1 MTAVVG
7 ELLEARPNLRLII
20 AGDNDEAGLKAIE
33 KCVADHGV
41 QSIVPEI
48 GGWDFSDMWINQGK
62 EATAK
67 ALEVKS
73 LLDQVFFPGDAV
85 PQLDRSYLVKGWFGA
100 GQLSMV
106 YGPSNVGKSF
116 FVQDV
121 AWHVSAG
128 QDWH

>member
-1 MTAVVG
+1 VG
-7 ELLEARPNLRLII
+7 LIEAKRRL
-20 AGDNDEAGLKAIE
+20 
-33 KCVADHGV
+33 
-41 QSIVPEI
+41 P
-48 GGWDFSDMWINQGK
+48 
-62 EATAK
+62 K

-73 LLDQVFFPGDAV
+73 LLDQVFFPGDAM

-128 QDWH
+128 QDWHGQQGEGRRGAIFSS